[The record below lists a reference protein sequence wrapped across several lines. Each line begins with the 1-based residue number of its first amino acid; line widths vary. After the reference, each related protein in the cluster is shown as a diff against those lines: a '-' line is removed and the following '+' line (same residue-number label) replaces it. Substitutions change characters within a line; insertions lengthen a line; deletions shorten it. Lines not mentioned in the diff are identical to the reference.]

1 MKKKWHSSIDFWGIW
16 KLPHFGKLL
25 MCIFCWLKQIL
36 PVINIIDANIKSPC
50 LFFCITLYMTEW
62 WDQVY
67 TDNGIDD
74 KMSPCSRSVKRLE
87 GITKSPIF
95 SQLSSSLIGLS
106 SIRAFKAEDM
116 MINEFDHHQDIHT
129 SAFFSAIG

>member
-1 MKKKWHSSIDFWGIW
+1 M
-16 KLPHFGKLL
+16 P
-25 MCIFCWLKQIL
+25 
-36 PVINIIDANIKSPC
+36 
-50 LFFCITLYMTEW
+50 EW